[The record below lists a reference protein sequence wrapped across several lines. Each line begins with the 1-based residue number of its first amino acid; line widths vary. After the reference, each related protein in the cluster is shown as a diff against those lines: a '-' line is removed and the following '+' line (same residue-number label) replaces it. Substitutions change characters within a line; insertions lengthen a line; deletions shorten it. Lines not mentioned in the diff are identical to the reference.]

1 MKIGKQPAMSVEEMI
16 TDMTA
21 KKEENLSNNRPSS
34 CYKVVAD
41 EHKESKLKELIQCK
55 LPQAVS
61 FAEKKR
67 ISLEDIDE
75 LRTRTFVYLRVCAE
89 TGTFPSS
96 AGLARS
102 IGYTDRAFRNWRN
115 YKPDTETGQWLE
127 MFNEL
132 CAEIL
137 DESALNN
144 NVNPTYAMF
153 VNKALHGYID
163 KSELLLTPNT
173 APPSEEA
180 VYSAEDIRK
189 RYMVD
194 VPAED

>member
-1 MKIGKQPAMSVEEMI
+1 MKIGKQPSMSVDEMV
-16 TDMTA
+16 TDMTTR
-21 KKEENLSNNRPSS
+21 KEENISNNRQSN

-41 EHKESKLKELIQCK
+41 EHKESKLKELVHCK
-55 LPQAVS
+55 LSQAVD

-67 ISLEDIDE
+67 ISLEDIEE
-75 LRTRTFVYLRVCAE
+75 LQARTIIYLRVCEE

-102 IGYTDRAFRNWRN
+102 IGYTDRALRNWRN
-115 YKPDTETGQWLE
+115 YKPDTETGRWLE
-127 MFNEL
+127 MFNEM
-132 CAEIL
+132 CGEIL

-153 VNKALHGYID
+153 VNKALRGYID
-163 KSELLLTPNT
+163 RSELLLTPNT

-180 VYSAEDIRK
+180 AYSAEDIRR
-189 RYMVD
+189 RYMAD
-194 VPAED
+194 IPAED